1 MKRILLGYI
10 AGLLFVGLVFVL
22 MIKLASANEELG
34 EKEFEGYRAV
44 DIELISRSTI
54 KDGKK
59 LTQAQTLQEEK
70 HMLQQSLN
78 QN

>member
-1 MKRILLGYI
+1 MDYYKEMDM
-10 AGLLFVGLVFVL
+10 VE
-22 MIKLASANEELG
+22 KLSEELG